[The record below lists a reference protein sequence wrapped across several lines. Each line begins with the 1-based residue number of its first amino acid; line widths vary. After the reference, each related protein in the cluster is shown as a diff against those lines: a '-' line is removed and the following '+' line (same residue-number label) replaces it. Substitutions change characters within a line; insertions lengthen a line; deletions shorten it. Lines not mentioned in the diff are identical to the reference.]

1 MIAPSHV
8 DSDGASD
15 RLDQLV
21 HRQVLLPWNS
31 MNEFIQEFTTSGTA
45 LRLAVK
51 DLIDQEGYITSAG
64 SRALAES
71 SLPAERDAVCL
82 QGARDAHV
90 QIVGRTNMHELAY
103 GVTGINP
110 WYGTPVNPLGKHLVP
125 GGSSSGSA
133 VAVAL
138 DRADVA
144 FGSDTGGSVRI
155 PAACCGIAGLKTT
168 HGRVSLEGVW
178 PLAPSLDSIGPM
190 AKDVRGL
197 IEGMKLLEPGFELG
211 GNTTLR
217 VGKIRLDADPV
228 IERALSHA
236 LMAVGWDVIDIDVPE
251 WFEVTAQ
258 CLTLIKAEGWRND
271 RLLVEGV
278 PELIGEDVRSKLIS
292 GSHVSE
298 EELASVRAEQFAW
311 RSRLEILH
319 QEFDLLVT
327 PTLSIFPPSIQDAL
341 VLQDGRSRCT
351 LPANFAGTP
360 ALALP
365 IPSSGDL
372 PASIQLMASMYG
384 EELLLRAGLELEEAV
399 TSKS

>member
-1 MIAPSHV
+1 
-8 DSDGASD
+8 
-15 RLDQLV
+15 
-21 HRQVLLPWNS
+21 
-31 MNEFIQEFTTSGTA
+31 MNEFIQEFNVSGTA

-51 DLIDQEGYITSAG
+51 DLIDQEGCVTTAG

-71 SLPAERDAVCL
+71 SQPAVKDAACL
-82 QGARDAHV
+82 KGARDAQA

-110 WYGTPVNPLGKHLVP
+110 WYGTPVNPLGKNLVP

-168 HGRVSLEGVW
+168 HGRISLEGVW

-197 IEGMKLLEPGFELG
+197 IEGMKLLEPSFEIG
-211 GNTTLR
+211 STRALR
-217 VGKIRLDADPV
+217 IGRIRMAADPI
-228 IERALSHA
+228 IEQSMDHA
-236 LMAVGWDVIDIDVPE
+236 LKSVGWDVIEIDVPE
-251 WFEVTAQ
+251 WLEATAQ
-258 CLTLIKAEGWRND
+258 CLTLLKAEAWRSD
-271 RLLVEGV
+271 RLLVERLPV
-278 PELIGEDVRSKLIS
+278 SIGEDVRAKLIG
-292 GSHVSE
+292 GSLVSD
-298 EELASVRAEQFAW
+298 EELAAVRSGQLAW
-311 RSRLEILH
+311 RRRLEELH
-319 QEFDLLVT
+319 QEFQLLVT
-327 PTLSIFPPSIQDAL
+327 PTLTIFPPTLADAL

-351 LPANFAGTP
+351 LPSNFAGTP

-365 IPSSGDL
+365 IPSGGEL
-372 PASIQLMASMYG
+372 PASIQLMAPMYG
-384 EELLLRAGLELEEAV
+384 EELLLRAGLEIEDALA
-399 TSKS
+399 SSA

>member
-1 MIAPSHV
+1 
-8 DSDGASD
+8 
-15 RLDQLV
+15 
-21 HRQVLLPWNS
+21 
-31 MNEFIQEFTTSGTA
+31 MNEFIQEFGASGTA

-51 DLIDQEGYITSAG
+51 DLIDQEGCVTSAG

-71 SLPAERDAVCL
+71 SSPAEKDAACL
-82 QGARDAHV
+82 QGARDAQV

-110 WYGTPVNPLGKHLVP
+110 WYGTPVNPLGKNLVP
-125 GGSSSGSA
+125 GGSSSGAA

-155 PAACCGIAGLKTT
+155 PAACCGVAGLKTT

-197 IEGMKLLEPGFELG
+197 IEGMKLLEPGFELD
-211 GNTTLR
+211 GNAPLR
-217 VGKIRLDADPV
+217 VGKIQLDADPV
-228 IERALSHA
+228 IEQALNHA
-236 LMAVGWDVIDIDVPE
+236 LRAAGWDVVDIDVPE

-258 CLTLIKAEGWRND
+258 CLTLIKAEGWRSD
-271 RLLVEGV
+271 RLLVERF
-278 PELIGEDVRSKLIS
+278 PELIGDDVRSKLIS
-292 GSHVSE
+292 GSHVSD
-298 EELASVRAEQFAW
+298 EELAGVRAAQSAW
-311 RSRLEILH
+311 RGRLEALH

-327 PTLSIFPPSIQDAL
+327 PTLSIFPPSLDDAL
-341 VLQDGRSRCT
+341 LLQDGKSRCT

-372 PASIQLMASMYG
+372 PASMQLMAPMYG
-384 EELLLRAGLELEEAV
+384 EELLLRAGLELEDAL